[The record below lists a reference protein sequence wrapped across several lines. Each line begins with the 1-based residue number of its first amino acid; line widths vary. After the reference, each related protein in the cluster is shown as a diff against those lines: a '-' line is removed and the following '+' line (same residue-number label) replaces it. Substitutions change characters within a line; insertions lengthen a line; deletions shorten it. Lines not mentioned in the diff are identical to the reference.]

1 MKKIGYAVLSA
12 AALLGVS
19 SAQAAENLPW
29 TYVEAAYNS
38 LDGDEDDEPRAL
50 ALAGSIGFLS
60 KWHAQLEYLDGDVES
75 DFEGQDPEFDGFRIT
90 VGAHPQITDKTQLLA
105 NIAYFDYEGDLDFDG
120 GEGGEFDF
128 GSDGLAL
135 GFGLRHAV
143 SDKLELTGQVWYLD
157 GDEFFGDD
165 SEDQEDF
172 NDTIIEFQGR
182 YNWTP
187 NLSTGLTASIDGS
200 FAGVAAS
207 EADDTFRVDVRWA
220 FGN

>member
-157 GDEFFGDD
+157 GDEFFGDAVVFVD
-165 SEDQEDF
+165 EPAKTRADGVTIGSAGGLAAALKQVFQVFLSFGIRWQQHTGIHDDF
-172 NDTIIEFQGR
+172 VDTIGM
-182 YNWTP
+182 
-187 NLSTGLTASIDGS
+187 L
-200 FAGVAAS
+200 
-207 EADDTFRVDVRWA
+207 
-220 FGN
+220 